1 VKKFIVFIVKFFF
14 LTLILLVVLDVV
26 YTYVYNEA
34 EPRTKFQY
42 LKSLQNSKI
51 NYVFLG
57 SSRVD
62 NGIVPTLIENAT
74 DKKTVNLGYQAAK
87 ISDVYTILKLL
98 KAYNIV
104 SDTVFIEVSY
114 NFNDIEGASIN
125 LPYEMAPFFRDNQ
138 ITRDYL
144 NISSKSTFRYC
155 FPFVRYCEYE
165 AKIGIREL
173 FVNLIHKKTKIK
185 LNQGYNDLQGVER
198 EDGSHRSLPKFIL
211 SRNRYVDKI
220 KKFGKENGIQ
230 IIFFSAPFC
239 KHIENLD
246 YMKKIKLKIPEL
258 YDFSMNINSDK
269 MFINCY
275 HLNEEGAN
283 EFTKNFI
290 KTIFNNNVK

>member
-1 VKKFIVFIVKFFF
+1 MKKFIVYIARIFF
-14 LTLILLVVLDVV
+14 LTLILLVVLDLV
-26 YTYVYNEA
+26 YTYVYTQA

-42 LKSLQNSKI
+42 LKSLQNSKV

-62 NGIVPTLIENAT
+62 NGIVPKLIEEAT
-74 DKKTVNLGYQAAK
+74 HKKTVNLGYQAAK
-87 ISDVYTILKLL
+87 IVDIYTILKLM
-98 KAYNIV
+98 KAYNIE
-104 SDTVFIEVSY
+104 SDTVFVEVSY
-114 NFNDIEGASIN
+114 NFNDMEGTSIN

-144 NISSKSTFRYC
+144 NTYSKSIFRYC
-155 FPFVRYCEYE
+155 FPFLRYCENE

-173 FVNLIHKKTKIK
+173 FANLIHKKTKIK

-198 EDGSHRSLPKFIL
+198 EGGSHRSLPKFIL
-211 SRNRYVDKI
+211 SRNQYVDKI
-220 KKFGKENGIQ
+220 KKIGKENGMQ

-239 KHIENLD
+239 KHIGNLD

-258 YDFSMNINSDK
+258 YDFSMDINK
-269 MFINCY
+269 GRMFVNCY

-283 EFTKNFI
+283 EFTEIFV
-290 KTIFNNNVK
+290 KTIFNNKVK